1 MSFADESLTSK
12 RKYNRGHMVPEKW
25 VFGLYDVEAKLGV
38 AEFVEDRSRETLLPL
53 IEKYVIP
60 GSIIYSDC
68 WPAYG
73 GGAISSLPV
82 VPPYE
87 HFT

>member
-1 MSFADESLTSK
+1 ESLTSK
-12 RKYNRGHMVPEKW
+12 RKHNRGHMVPEKW

-60 GSIIYSDC
+60 
-68 WPAYG
+68 
-73 GGAISSLPV
+73 
-82 VPPYE
+82 
-87 HFT
+87 